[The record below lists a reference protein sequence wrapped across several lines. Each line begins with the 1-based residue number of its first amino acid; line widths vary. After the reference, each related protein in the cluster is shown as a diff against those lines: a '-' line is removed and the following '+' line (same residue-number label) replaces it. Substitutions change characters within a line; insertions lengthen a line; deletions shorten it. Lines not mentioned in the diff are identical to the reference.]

1 MSLAVQKYK
10 NMSLAVQKYKNMSL
24 AVYKN
29 KYQQYNIKYV
39 ISSIEV

>member
-10 NMSLAVQKYKNMSL
+10 NMSLAVQKYKKMSL
-24 AVYKN
+24 AGR
-29 KYQQYNIKYV
+29 YV